1 MSQEELI
8 RNLSAQLTEFSG
20 QVTTLSKEVVTF
32 TAELPYIKSA
42 LGDLK
47 ENLTLGEGKSQLRD
61 SVSLMIRDGIEKQED
76 KCMDYMRVTASD
88 VAESKIKE
96 HETAFHMN
104 KKTSKPPPSNAVRI
118 DVANLKPM
126 IKWFIIAILGGGATF
141 GGYQFGQNNTTQ
153 PAAKTAPAEVDE

>member
-8 RNLSAQLTEFSG
+8 KNLSAQLTEFSG
-20 QVTTLSKEVVTF
+20 QVQSLSKEVVTF

-61 SVSLMIRDGIEKQED
+61 SVTLMIRDEIVDQED
-76 KCMDYMRVTASD
+76 KCVKNMRVTASD

-104 KKTSKPPPSNAVRI
+104 RKTSKPPPSNAVRI